1 MTSAPLFD
9 YKPFLKSLTTL
20 PGIYKM
26 LDESGTT
33 IYVGKAKN
41 LKNRVSSY
49 FRSYNS
55 SIKQRV
61 MVSHVRAIETVV
73 TGSEN
78 EALLLECQLIKSL
91 KPRYNICLRDDKSY
105 PYIYI
110 STDQKFPRIT
120 VHRGARRKQGRYLGP
135 YSSVGAVR
143 ESLHLLQK
151 VFPVR
156 QCEESFFKNRSR
168 PCLQHQI
175 GRCSAPCTDLITEK
189 DYKEDVRHTIMFL
202 EGKGN
207 RLIDELVMKMEKASQ
222 KLDFERATICR
233 DQISALRKVLE
244 KQYVSGEKGDFD
256 IVACRTVDRQAAVQV
271 FFIRRGQQVGSQL
284 FFPRLQGQQPEG
296 AVLSAF
302 IAQYY
307 VTRTAPKELLVSS
320 VVDDKEWL
328 ESVLEEQSGHKVTI
342 RHAVRGDR
350 AKWLEMAGINAQN
363 ALNSRVS
370 NKKNLSARYQSLRTA
385 LDMEGEIQRMECFDI
400 SHTQGDKTV
409 ASCVVFDHEGPLK
422 SAYRRFN
429 IEGITPGD
437 DYAALAQ
444 AVDRRF
450 KRLKRGEHKRPSV
463 LFIDGGKGQLN
474 AVGESLNALE
484 ISDMIVIGVSKGPDR
499 KAGSELLYRLGSSKP
514 INIEPDSPGFL
525 LIQMIRDEAHRF
537 AITAHRTRRGKSKKE
552 SPLEQIAGL
561 GPRRRQK
568 LLKQFGGLQNIRR
581 ANVDSLAMVEGISKS
596 LAQKIYDTFH
606 DAGLNNEN

>member
-1 MTSAPLFD
+1 
-9 YKPFLKSLTTL
+9 
-20 PGIYKM
+20 M
-26 LDESGTT
+26 LDASGAA

-41 LKNRVSSY
+41 LKKRVSSY
-49 FRSYNS
+49 FRSNNS

-61 MVSHVRAIETVV
+61 MISHVRSIETVV

-105 PYIYI
+105 PYIYL

-120 VHRGARRKQGRYLGP
+120 VHRGARRKLGRYLGP

-156 QCEESFFKNRSR
+156 QCEDSFFKNRSR

-175 GRCSAPCTDLITEK
+175 ERCSAPCTNLISEE
-189 DYKEDVRHTIMFL
+189 DYREDVRHTIMFL

-207 RLIDELVMKMEKASQ
+207 RLIDELVEKMETASQ
-222 KLDFERATICR
+222 NLDFETATICR
-233 DQISALRKVLE
+233 DQISTLRKVLE
-244 KQYVSGEKGDFD
+244 KQYVSGEKGDLD
-256 IVACRTVDRQAAVQV
+256 IVACYTSDRQSAVQV
-271 FFIRRGQQVGSQL
+271 FFIRKGQHTGSQL
-284 FFPRLQGQQPEG
+284 FYPRLQNRQEEG
-296 AVLSAF
+296 AILSAF

-307 VTRTAPKELLVSS
+307 MTRTPPKELLVNYA
-320 VVDDKEWL
+320 VEDKEWL
-328 ESVLEEQSGHKVTI
+328 ESVLGEQSGHKI
-342 RHAVRGDR
+342 SIKHSVRGDR
-350 AKWLEMAGINAQN
+350 AKWLEMA
-363 ALNSRVS
+363 ALNSKNALDSRLS
-370 NKKNLSARYQSLRTA
+370 NKKNLSGRYHSLRAA
-385 LDMEGEIQRMECFDI
+385 LGLEGDIERMECFDI

-409 ASCVVFDHEGPLK
+409 ASCVVFDHEGALK

-444 AVDRRF
+444 AVGRRF
-450 KRLKRGEHKRPSV
+450 KRLKKGEHKKPDI
-463 LFIDGGKGQLN
+463 LFIDGGKGQLS
-474 AVGESLNALE
+474 AVTESLNELG

-499 KAGSELLYRLGSSKP
+499 KAGSELLYRTGSP
-514 INIEPDSPGFL
+514 RPLNIEPDSPAFL

-552 SPLEQIAGL
+552 SPLEQVSGL
-561 GPRRRQK
+561 GPKRRQK
-568 LLKQFGGLQNIRR
+568 LLKQFGGLQNIQR
-581 ANVDSLAMVEGISKS
+581 ATVDSLMMVEGISKQ

-606 DAGLNNEN
+606 DSDLKNDN

>member
-1 MTSAPLFD
+1 
-9 YKPFLKSLTTL
+9 
-20 PGIYKM
+20 
-26 LDESGTT
+26 
-33 IYVGKAKN
+33 
-41 LKNRVSSY
+41 
-49 FRSYNS
+49 
-55 SIKQRV
+55 
-61 MVSHVRAIETVV
+61 
-73 TGSEN
+73 
-78 EALLLECQLIKSL
+78 
-91 KPRYNICLRDDKSY
+91 LRDDKSY
-105 PYIYI
+105 PYIYL
-110 STDQKFPRIT
+110 STDQEFPRIT

-151 VFPVR
+151 VFPIR
-156 QCEESFFKNRSR
+156 QCEDSFFKNRSR

-175 GRCSAPCTDLITEK
+175 ERCSAPCTNLISEAN
-189 DYKEDVRHTIMFL
+189 YREDVRHTIMFL

-207 RLIDELVMKMEKASQ
+207 RLIDELVEKMEKASHN
-222 KLDFERATICR
+222 LDFEHATICR
-233 DQISALRKVLE
+233 DQIATLRKVLE
-244 KQYVSGEKGDFD
+244 KQYVSGEKGDLD
-256 IVACRTVDRQAAVQV
+256 IVACCTIERQSSVQV
-271 FFIRRGQQVGSQL
+271 FFIRKGQHTGSQI
-284 FFPRLQGQQPEG
+284 FYPRSQNRQEEG

-307 VTRTAPKELLVSS
+307 MTRVPPKELLVNHA
-320 VVDDKEWL
+320 VDDAEWL
-328 ESVLEEQSGHKVTI
+328 ESVLGEQSRHKVSI
-342 RHAVRGDR
+342 KHNVRGDR
-350 AKWLEMAGINAQN
+350 AKWLEMAGLNAQN

-370 NKKNLSARYQSLRTA
+370 SKKSLSERYQSLRA
-385 LDMEGEIQRMECFDI
+385 VLGMENEIERMECFDI

-437 DYAALAQ
+437 DYAALSQ
-444 AVDRRF
+444 AVSRRF
-450 KRLKRGEHKRPSV
+450 KRLKKGEHKKPDI
-463 LFIDGGKGQLN
+463 LFIDGGKGQLSS
-474 AVGESLNALE
+474 VSESLNALE

-499 KAGSELLYRLGSSKP
+499 KAGSELLYRVGYPGP
-514 INIEPDSPGFL
+514 IDIEPDSPAFL

-561 GPRRRQK
+561 GPKRRQK

-581 ANVDSLAMVEGISKS
+581 ANVDSLKMVEGISKQ

-606 DAGLNNEN
+606 DTGLKNEI

>member
-1 MTSAPLFD
+1 MTATPVFD
-9 YKPFLKSLTTL
+9 HKSFLRSLTTY

-26 LDESGTT
+26 LDESGTA

-49 FRSYNS
+49 FRSNNS

-61 MVSHVRAIETVV
+61 MISHVRAIETVV
-73 TGSEN
+73 TSSEN

-105 PYIYI
+105 PYIYL
-110 STDQKFPRIT
+110 STEQKFPRIT
-120 VHRGARRKQGRYLGP
+120 VHRGAKRKKGRYLGP

-151 VFPVR
+151 VFPIR
-156 QCEESFFKNRSR
+156 QCDDSFFKNRSR

-175 GRCSAPCTDLITEK
+175 ERCSAPCTNLISEK
-189 DYKEDVRHTIMFL
+189 DYREDVRHTIMFL

-207 RLIDELVMKMEKASQ
+207 RLIDELVDKMEQASQ
-222 KLDFERATICR
+222 KLDFEAATVCR
-233 DQISALRKVLE
+233 DQITTLRKVLE
-244 KQYVSGEKGDFD
+244 KQYVSGEKGDLD
-256 IVACRTVDRQAAVQV
+256 IAACYTVEKQSAVQV
-271 FFIRRGQQVGSQL
+271 FFIRKGQHTGSQL
-284 FFPRLQGQQPEG
+284 FYPRSQSSQEEG
-296 AVLSAF
+296 ATLSAF

-307 VTRTAPKELLVSS
+307 MTRVAPKELLVNYA
-320 VVDDKEWL
+320 VDDKEWL
-328 ESVLEEQSGHKVTI
+328 ESVLGEQSGYKVSIKHK
-342 RHAVRGDR
+342 VRGDR
-350 AKWLEMAGINAQN
+350 TKWLGMAALNAKN
-363 ALNSRVS
+363 ALTSRLS
-370 NKKNLSARYQSLRTA
+370 NKKSLAGRYQSLRTVLGFEA
-385 LDMEGEIQRMECFDI
+385 DIKRMECFDI

-409 ASCVVFDHEGPLK
+409 ASCVVFDYEGPLK
-422 SAYRRFN
+422 PAYRRFN

-444 AVDRRF
+444 AVERRF
-450 KRLKRGEHKRPSV
+450 KRLKKGEHKKPDV
-463 LFIDGGKGQLN
+463 LFIDGGKGQLS
-474 AVGESLNALE
+474 AVSESLNALG

-499 KAGSELLYRLGSSKP
+499 KAGSELLYRVGDPRPLD
-514 INIEPDSPGFL
+514 IEPDSPAFF

-552 SPLEQIAGL
+552 SPLEQISGL
-561 GPRRRQK
+561 GPKRRQK

-581 ANVDSLAMVEGISKS
+581 ATVESLMMVEGISKQ
-596 LAQKIYDTFH
+596 LAQKIYDIFH
-606 DAGLNNEN
+606 DTNLKNED